1 MNAYQKAQQLGLT
14 GTDTEIVAALKAY
27 PRHHRNV
34 YITGGPSDTE
44 SVNLLHL
51 LTARHRVMG
60 MGAAQQ
66 WVGPLIDLEASNQ
79 QVAMIMSLLRPM
91 LQVNDTLVY
100 CKDSTDAADMLNA
113 LADIVAALTGKPEQV
128 AAEVALLSGGRI
140 GAEYSDLTVEEFAA
154 QKQAAIDA
162 AAVAAST
169 TAKQSAL
176 AEANDICVHLIE
188 DTDGVTQQQV
198 VEAFTARLVQEWPE

>member
-1 MNAYQKAQQLGLT
+1 MNAYQKAQQLGLI
-14 GTDTEIVAALKAY
+14 GTDEEIVAALKAY

-66 WVGPLIDLEASNQ
+66 WVGPLIDLEANNQ

-100 CKDSTDAADMLNA
+100 CKDSTDAANMLNA
-113 LADIVAALTGKPEQV
+113 LGDIVSALTGKPEQV

-140 GAEYSDLTVEEFAA
+140 GAEYSDLTVEQYAA
-154 QKQAAIDA
+154 QKQSTIDDETRQEVQSQVAIVLNEIVNPAIANGVKAEIAAAFRSA
-162 AAVAAST
+162 AAVME
-169 TAKQSAL
+169 SA
-176 AEANDICVHLIE
+176 E
-188 DTDGVTQQQV
+188 
-198 VEAFTARLVQEWPE
+198 